1 VPRTLQLRVAAGAL
15 ALAVLAGCGEQGNP
29 PASAGPPPAE
39 SVAAPASATAPAVA
53 DPGEGPR
60 ITLSKDNVH
69 LEFRVY
75 GHGEPAVL
83 LVHGWACDANYWSA
97 QLEPLKSRYT
107 VVALNLAGH
116 GGSDS
121 NRSDWSIANYARDV
135 AAIAQQI
142 PNTRIVLVGHGM
154 GAVVSLAATPLIG
167 ARVVGVIAVDALRS
181 VGLPPLPA
189 REVAARVAPFRTD
202 FIGATRK
209 LVSDSLF
216 PAGADALLAQKVA
229 YDMSLEPPAIAVASM
244 QQLLSMDL
252 APVLAQIHVPVYA
265 INSDLAPTDAAR
277 IRKSLPQFTLQV
289 LPHTGHFLMMEAP
302 ARFNPLLLQDLDA
315 LAQQAAH

>member
-1 VPRTLQLRVAAGAL
+1 MRMLQLRLAACAL
-15 ALAVLAGCGEQGNP
+15 VLAALAGCGERGNP
-29 PASAGPPPAE
+29 AANAGSPPAGN
-39 SVAAPASATAPAVA
+39 AAAAATAPAVA

-69 LEFRVY
+69 LDYRIY
-75 GHGEPAVL
+75 GHGEAAVL
-83 LVHGWACDANYWSA
+83 LVHGWACDANYWNA

-121 NRSDWSIANYARDV
+121 NRSDWSIANYAQDV

-142 PNTRIVLVGHGM
+142 PNARIVLVGHGM
-154 GAVVSLAATPLIG
+154 GALVSLAATPLIG
-167 ARVVGVIAVDALRS
+167 ERVVGVIAVDALRS
-181 VGLPPLPA
+181 VGLPPLPP
-189 REVAARVAPFRTD
+189 REVASRVAPFRAD

-209 LVSDSLF
+209 LVSNSLF
-216 PAGADALLAQKVA
+216 PRGADALLAQKVA

-244 QQLLSMDL
+244 QQLLSVDT
-252 APVLAQIHVPVYA
+252 APVLAHIHVPVYA
-265 INSDLAPTDAAR
+265 INSDLEPTDAAR
-277 IRKSLPQFTLQV
+277 IRRSLPQFTLDV

-302 ARFNPLLLQDLDA
+302 ARFNALLLKDLEA
-315 LAQQAAH
+315 LGPHTAH